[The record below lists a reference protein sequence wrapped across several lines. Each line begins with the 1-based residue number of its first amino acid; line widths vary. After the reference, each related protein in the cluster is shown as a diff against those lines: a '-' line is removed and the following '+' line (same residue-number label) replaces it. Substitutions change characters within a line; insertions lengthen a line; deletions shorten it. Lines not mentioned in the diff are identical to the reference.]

1 MDKPLIIATD
11 NYAKAG
17 YPRDVEALLIVE
29 LDGTTSEVDTL
40 IDKVLDI
47 AKMNKASYNR
57 ASNSDAERLR
67 FWKGRKAAFTAC
79 GFGARLYLYGWFN
92 TST

>member
-40 IDKVLDI
+40 IIK
-47 AKMNKASYNR
+47 
-57 ASNSDAERLR
+57 
-67 FWKGRKAAFTAC
+67 FWILQR
-79 GFGARLYLYGWFN
+79 
-92 TST
+92 